1 VGVLSQITLKKVEL
15 KNGETLGYREREGGA
30 EVILLVHGNMTSSK
44 HWDLLMENMSPKFK
58 VYAVD
63 LRGFGISTYK
73 KPINSLKDFADDLK
87 LFVDALQLSEFSL
100 VGWSTGGGVGMQ
112 FAANH
117 PSYVQKLVLIASVST
132 RGYPFFKADETGQPI
147 LSERLRTKKEISEDP
162 AKTIPVL
169 TAYGSKNKDFLRAL
183 WNMAIYTHH
192 QPIAERY
199 EEYLED
205 MLTQRNLVDVYHA
218 LNTFN
223 ISRQHNGL
231 SEGTR
236 DAEKIQAPTLVLQGK
251 KDHVVLPTMAEEI
264 MEDLGEQA
272 KLTYFENCGHSPL
285 VDDLDQLLEAVT
297 EFLQKNKD

>member
-1 VGVLSQITLKKVEL
+1 VGMLSQITLKKVEL

-44 HWDLLMENMSPKFK
+44 HWDLLLENMSPKFK

-87 LFVDALQLSEFSL
+87 LFVDALQLSKFSL
-100 VGWSTGGGVGMQ
+100 MGWSTGGGVGMQ
-112 FAANH
+112 FAADH
-117 PSYVQKLVLIASVST
+117 PSYVQKLVLLASVST
-132 RGYPFFKADETGQPI
+132 RGYPFFKADETGKPI

-162 AKTIPVL
+162 AKAIPVL
-169 TAYGSKNKDFLRAL
+169 TAYGAKNKDFLRAL

-192 QPIAERY
+192 QPVTERY
-199 EEYLED
+199 EEYLAD

-231 SEGTR
+231 SEGTG
-236 DAEKIQAPTLVLQGK
+236 DAERIKAPVLVLQGEN
-251 KDHVVLPTMAEEI
+251 DLVVPERMAIEI
-264 MEDLGEQA
+264 KRDLSDQA
-272 KLTYFENCGHSPL
+272 ELIYLKNCGHSPL
-285 VDDLDQLLEAVT
+285 VDDLDQLLDVT
-297 EFLQKNKD
+297 TSFLQKK